1 MTCLQRLV
9 RCGSAAMALGLA
21 GFSAAVA
28 APLEGDRSVW
38 LSAPDG
44 ERARIASVHFV
55 PLEGGSSR
63 FELRLDGAGF
73 GDFFLA
79 MRPVRCLTGPREQL
93 CHFPYGK
100 RNEVSLTDLSALEY
114 QLLFMH
120 KKAFTVSLDPRD
132 GMYWILHVD
141 GDRLVGELQDAD
153 LDPIVAPQGDA
164 DHPLTKEYLQPADES
179 SHWLPRL
186 TIE

>member
-1 MTCLQRLV
+1 MIPLRPLLHRLTAV
-9 RCGSAAMALGLA
+9 FALGLA
-21 GFSAAVA
+21 GSGAALA
-28 APLEGDRSVW
+28 APLEGDRTVW

-44 ERARIASVHFV
+44 ERTRIASVHFE
-55 PLEGGSSR
+55 PLEGGSAR

-73 GDFFLA
+73 SDYFLA

-93 CHFPYGK
+93 CHFPYGT
-100 RNEVSLTDLSALEY
+100 RTEVSLTDLSALEY

-120 KKAFTVSLDPRD
+120 KKAATVSLDPRD
-132 GMYWILHVD
+132 GIYWILHVD
-141 GDRLVGELQDAD
+141 GDRLVGVLQDAD

-164 DHPLTKEYLQPADES
+164 DHPLTKEHLQPADEA

>member
-1 MTCLQRLV
+1 MTSARRLV
-9 RCGSAAMALGLA
+9 RGVTAAIALGLA
-21 GFSAAVA
+21 GFGTAFA

-55 PLEGGSSR
+55 RLESGSSR
-63 FELRLDGAGF
+63 FDLHLDGPGF

-100 RNEVSLTDLSALEY
+100 RNVVSLSDLSALEY

-120 KKAFTVSLDPRD
+120 KKASTVSLDPRD
-132 GMYWILHVD
+132 GMYWILHVE

>member
-1 MTCLQRLV
+1 MAYIRISAYTDKLSVKPGDTLRVMASTDATYSVRAQLV
-9 RCGSAAMALGLA
+9 QLIH
-21 GFSAAVA
+21 
-28 APLEGDRSVW
+28 GD
-38 LSAPDG
+38 G
-44 ERARIASVHFV
+44 H
-55 PLEGGSSR
+55 
-63 FELRLDGAGF
+63 LDGPGF

-100 RNEVSLTDLSALEY
+100 RNVVSLSDLSALEY

-120 KKAFTVSLDPRD
+120 KKASTVSLDPRD
-132 GMYWILHVD
+132 GMYWILHVE